1 MNFIKMNKK
10 EIIMLIVYTMFALL
24 QIGLFILFGL
34 SLLTNSNLVE
44 SEFALSAIGL
54 TVPAIVGIIFF
65 RKEIIE
71 SFTYFKEK
79 TILKIVSI
87 PMVVL
92 FTVIVEQSVMHFLA
106 TDQPENQKQLLETG
120 TGIPLIFTLLVFGIL
135 GPLLEEIV
143 FRHIILNRFSH
154 YIGTAIAS
162 IISIII
168 FTVLHTNQ
176 LSDIAIY
183 LPGSVI
189 LTAAY
194 LISKRSIAYVM
205 GIHMLNNSI
214 TFIQLHMS

>member
-10 EIIMLIVYTMFALL
+10 ELIMLIVYTMFALL
-24 QIGLFILFGL
+24 QMGLFILFGI

-44 SEFALSAIGL
+44 SEFVLSAVGL

-87 PMVVL
+87 PVVVL
-92 FTVIVEQSVMHFLA
+92 FTVIVEQAVLRFLA
-106 TDQPENQKQLLETG
+106 TGQPENQEQLLETG
-120 TGIPLIFTLLVFGIL
+120 AEVPLIFTLLVFGIL
-135 GPLLEEIV
+135 GPILEEIV
-143 FRHIILNRFSH
+143 FRYILLNRFSH

-183 LPGSVI
+183 LPGAVI

-194 LISKRSIAYVM
+194 LISKRSLAYVIA
-205 GIHMLNNSI
+205 IHILNNCLG
-214 TFIQLHMS
+214 FIL

>member
-1 MNFIKMNKK
+1 MNQK
-10 EIIMLIVYTMFALL
+10 ELIMLIVYTMFALL
-24 QIGLFILFGL
+24 QIGLFILFGI

-92 FTVIVEQSVMHFLA
+92 FTVIVEQSVMRFLA
-106 TDQPENQKQLLETG
+106 TGQPENQEQLLETG
-120 TGIPLIFTLLVFGIL
+120 AEIPLIFTLLVFGIL
-135 GPLLEEIV
+135 GPILEEII
-143 FRHIILNRFSH
+143 FRYIILNRFSH

-194 LISKRSIAYVM
+194 LISKRSLAYVM
-205 GIHMLNNSI
+205 AIHILNNCLG
-214 TFIQLHMS
+214 FIL

>member
-1 MNFIKMNKK
+1 MNFIKTNTK
-10 EIIMLIVYTMFALL
+10 ELIMLIVYTMFALL
-24 QIGLFILFGL
+24 QIGLFILFGI

-44 SEFALSAIGL
+44 SEFVLSAIGL

-92 FTVIVEQSVMHFLA
+92 FTVIVEQIVMRFLA
-106 TDQPENQKQLLETG
+106 TGQPENQEQLLETG
-120 TGIPLIFTLLVFGIL
+120 AEIPLIFTLLVFGIL
-135 GPLLEEIV
+135 GPILEEII
-143 FRHIILNRFSH
+143 FRYIILNRFSH

-168 FTVLHTNQ
+168 FTFMHTNQ

-183 LPGSVI
+183 LPGAVI

-194 LISKRSIAYVM
+194 LISKRSLAYVM
-205 GIHMLNNSI
+205 AIHILNNCLG
-214 TFIQLHMS
+214 FIL

>member
-1 MNFIKMNKK
+1 MNLIKMNKK
-10 EIIMLIVYTMFALL
+10 EIIMLIIYTMFALL

-34 SLLTNSNLVE
+34 SLLTNRNLVE

-87 PMVVL
+87 PLVVL
-92 FTVIVEQSVMHFLA
+92 FTVIVEQSVMRFLA
-106 TDQPENQKQLLETG
+106 TGQPENQEQLLETG
-120 TGIPLIFTLLVFGIL
+120 VEVPLIFTLLLFGIL
-135 GPLLEEIV
+135 GPILEEIV
-143 FRHIILNRFSH
+143 FRHIILNCFSH

-205 GIHMLNNSI
+205 AIHMLNNCI
-214 TFIQLHMS
+214 TFILN

>member
-10 EIIMLIVYTMFALL
+10 EIIMLIIFTLFVPF
-24 QIGLFILFGL
+24 QIGLYILFGI
-34 SLLTNSNLVE
+34 SLLANVNLVE
-44 SEFALSAIGL
+44 SEFVLSAIGF
-54 TVPAIVGIIFF
+54 TVPAIVGIICF

-92 FTVIVEQSVMHFLA
+92 FTLIVEQCVMHFLA
-106 TDQPENQKQLLETG
+106 TGQPENQEQLLETG
-120 TGIPLIFTLLVFGIL
+120 AEVPLVFTLLVFGIL
-135 GPLLEEIV
+135 GPTLEEIV
-143 FRHIILNRFSH
+143 FRHILINRFSYH
-154 YIGTAIAS
+154 IGTAIAS

-168 FTVLHTNQ
+168 FTILHTNQ

-183 LPGSVI
+183 LPGSLI

-194 LISKRSIAYVM
+194 LISKRSIAYVIA
-205 GIHMLNNSI
+205 IHMLNNCLA
-214 TFIQLHMS
+214 FIL

>member
-10 EIIMLIVYTMFALL
+10 EIIMLIIFTLFVPF
-24 QIGLFILFGL
+24 QIGLYILFGI
-34 SLLTNSNLVE
+34 SLLANVNLVE
-44 SEFALSAIGL
+44 SEFVLSAIGF
-54 TVPAIVGIIFF
+54 TVPAIVGIICF

-92 FTVIVEQSVMHFLA
+92 FTVIVEQAVMRFLA
-106 TDQPENQKQLLETG
+106 TGQPENQEQLLETG
-120 TGIPLIFTLLVFGIL
+120 AEIPLIFTLLVFGIL
-135 GPLLEEIV
+135 GPILEEII
-143 FRHIILNRFSH
+143 FRYIILNRFSH

-168 FTVLHTNQ
+168 FTLLHTNQ

-183 LPGSVI
+183 LPGAVI

-194 LISKRSIAYVM
+194 LISKRSLAYVM
-205 GIHMLNNSI
+205 AIHILNNCLG
-214 TFIQLHMS
+214 FIL

>member
-1 MNFIKMNKK
+1 MNFIKTNTK
-10 EIIMLIVYTMFALL
+10 EISMLIIYTLFVPF
-24 QIGLFILFGL
+24 QIGLFILLGI
-34 SLLTNSNLVE
+34 SLLTDSNIVE
-44 SEFALSAIGL
+44 SEFALGAIAL
-54 TVPAIVGIIFF
+54 SVPAIVGIIFF

-92 FTVIVEQSVMHFLA
+92 FTVIVEQIVMRFLA
-106 TDQPENQKQLLETG
+106 TGQPENQEQLLETG
-120 TGIPLIFTLLVFGIL
+120 AEIPLIFTLLVFGIL
-135 GPLLEEIV
+135 GPILEEII
-143 FRHIILNRFSH
+143 FRHIILNRFSN

-162 IISIII
+162 IISILI
-168 FTVLHTNQ
+168 FTLMHTNQ

-183 LPGSVI
+183 LPGAVI

-194 LISKRSIAYVM
+194 LISNRSLAYVIA
-205 GIHMLNNSI
+205 IHMLNNSI

>member
-1 MNFIKMNKK
+1 MNFIKTNQK
-10 EIIMLIVYTMFALL
+10 ELIMLIIYTLFVPF
-24 QIGLFILFGL
+24 QIGLFILFGI
-34 SLLTNSNLVE
+34 SLLTNSKLVE

-54 TVPAIVGIIFF
+54 TIPAIVGIIFF

-92 FTVIVEQSVMHFLA
+92 FTVIVEQIVMRFLA
-106 TDQPENQKQLLETG
+106 TGQPENQEQLLTQAAE
-120 TGIPLIFTLLVFGIL
+120 IPLILTLLVSGIL
-135 GPLLEEIV
+135 APLLEEIV
-143 FRHIILNRFSH
+143 FRHILLNRLSN

-162 IISIII
+162 IISILI
-168 FTVLHTNQ
+168 FTFLHTNQ
-176 LSDIAIY
+176 LSDYALY
-183 LPGSVI
+183 LPGAVI

-194 LISKRSIAYVM
+194 LISNRSLAYVM
-205 GIHMLNNSI
+205 AIHMLNNSI

>member
-10 EIIMLIVYTMFALL
+10 EIIMLIIYTLFALL
-24 QIGLFILFGL
+24 QIGLFILFGI

-44 SEFALSAIGL
+44 SDFALSAIGL
-54 TVPAIVGIIFF
+54 TVPAVVGIIFF

-92 FTVIVEQSVMHFLA
+92 FTVIVEQAVMHFLA
-106 TDQPENQKQLLETG
+106 TGQPENQEQLLEKG
-120 TGIPLIFTLLVFGIL
+120 VEVPLIFTLLVFGIL
-135 GPLLEEIV
+135 GPIIEEIV
-143 FRHIILNRFSH
+143 FRHILLNRFSH

-205 GIHMLNNSI
+205 AIHMLNNCI
-214 TFIQLHMS
+214 TFILN

>member
-1 MNFIKMNKK
+1 MNKK

-34 SLLTNSNLVE
+34 SLLTKSNLVE

-79 TILKIVSI
+79 TILKIVSV
-87 PMVVL
+87 PLVVL
-92 FTVIVEQSVMHFLA
+92 FTVIVEQSVMRFLA
-106 TDQPENQKQLLETG
+106 TAQPENQEQLLETG

-143 FRHIILNRFSH
+143 FRYIILNRFSH

-205 GIHMLNNSI
+205 AIHMLNNCI

>member
-1 MNFIKMNKK
+1 MNKK
-10 EIIMLIVYTMFALL
+10 ELIMLIIYTLFALL

-34 SLLTNSNLVE
+34 SLLTNSNLIE

-92 FTVIVEQSVMHFLA
+92 FTVIAEQSVMHFLA
-106 TDQPENQKQLLETG
+106 TGQPENQEQLLKTG
-120 TGIPLIFTLLVFGIL
+120 AEIPLIFTLLVFGIL
-135 GPLLEEIV
+135 GPILEEIV
-143 FRHIILNRFSH
+143 FRHILLNRFSH

-205 GIHMLNNSI
+205 AIHMLNNCI
-214 TFIQLHMS
+214 TFILN

>member
-1 MNFIKMNKK
+1 MSFIKTNTK
-10 EIIMLIVYTMFALL
+10 ELIMLIVYILFALL
-24 QIGLFILFGL
+24 QIGLFILFGI

-92 FTVIVEQSVMHFLA
+92 FTVIVEQIVMRFLA
-106 TDQPENQKQLLETG
+106 TGQPENQEQLLETG
-120 TGIPLIFTLLVFGIL
+120 AEIPLILTLLVFGIL
-135 GPLLEEIV
+135 GPILEEII
-143 FRHIILNRFSH
+143 FRYIILNRFSH

-168 FTVLHTNQ
+168 FTLFHTSQ

-183 LPGSVI
+183 LPGAVI

-194 LISKRSIAYVM
+194 LISKRSLAYVM
-205 GIHMLNNSI
+205 AIHILNNCLG
-214 TFIQLHMS
+214 FIL

>member
-10 EIIMLIVYTMFALL
+10 EVIMLIIYTLFALL
-24 QIGLFILFGL
+24 QIGLLILFGL

-54 TVPAIVGIIFF
+54 TIPAIVGIIFF

-71 SFTYFKEK
+71 SFAYFKEK

-92 FTVIVEQSVMHFLA
+92 FTVIVEQIVMHFLA
-106 TDQPENQKQLLETG
+106 TGQPENQEQLLEKG
-120 TGIPLIFTLLVFGIL
+120 VEVPLIFTLLVFGIL
-135 GPLLEEIV
+135 GPILEEIV
-143 FRHIILNRFSH
+143 FRYILLNRFSH

-205 GIHMLNNSI
+205 AIHMLNNCI
-214 TFIQLHMS
+214 TFILN

>member
-1 MNFIKMNKK
+1 
-10 EIIMLIVYTMFALL
+10 MLIVYILFALL
-24 QIGLFILFGL
+24 QIGLFILFGI

-44 SEFALSAIGL
+44 SEFVLSAIGL

-87 PMVVL
+87 PIVVL
-92 FTVIVEQSVMHFLA
+92 FTVIVEQIVIRFLA
-106 TDQPENQKQLLETG
+106 TGQPENQEQLLETG
-120 TGIPLIFTLLVFGIL
+120 AEIPLIFTLLVFGIL
-135 GPLLEEIV
+135 GPILEEII
-143 FRHIILNRFSH
+143 FRYIILNRFSH

-162 IISIII
+162 TISIII
-168 FTVLHTNQ
+168 FTFMHTNQ

-183 LPGSVI
+183 LPGAVI

-194 LISKRSIAYVM
+194 LISNRSLAYVM
-205 GIHMLNNSI
+205 GIHILNNCLG
-214 TFIQLHMS
+214 FIL